1 MHPVLIDFGW
11 LWSLFGA
18 DPANAFK
25 LHTYGLMI
33 ALGFL
38 VGMQLGAREARRID
52 VSKEGGFDQ
61 FILDLTFWILVV
73 SIVGARLLFI
83 IVEWN
88 DVYARDP
95 LKIFKVWEG
104 GFVFYGGFI
113 AAVLFSVVYC
123 RRNGRSFLVVA
134 DTLIPSV
141 ALGHFFGRLGCL
153 AAGCCWGVPVSE
165 DFLFAVQF
173 PDGALAHTSMA
184 NAGIIEPTKAHT
196 PHVHPV
202 QLYESFGELA
212 IFFTLLFVRSIKRFH
227 GQTLLAYLF
236 LYPILRTSLEFLRGD
251 KARGEYALF
260 GGVTVSTSQIISV
273 LVAVAAVTLLASLVQ
288 KKRRRASPSAMAAA

>member
-11 LWSLFGA
+11 LWALFGA

-33 ALGFL
+33 AIGFL
-38 VGMQLGAREARRID
+38 VGMNLAAREARRID

-61 FILDLTFWILVV
+61 FVLDLTFWILVS

-83 IVEWN
+83 IVEWS
-88 DVYARDP
+88 DVYARNP

-113 AAVLFSVVYC
+113 AAVAFSVYYC
-123 RRNGRSFLVVA
+123 RRKGRSFLVVA

-153 AAGCCWGVPVSE
+153 AAGCCWGVEVDPQ
-165 DFLFAVQF
+165 FPFAVQF
-173 PDGALAHTSMA
+173 PEGALAHSSMLRSQVLPPGA
-184 NAGIIEPTKAHT
+184 EYT
-196 PHVHPV
+196 PHLHPV
-202 QLYESFGELA
+202 QLYESFGELT
-212 IFFTLLFVRSIKRFH
+212 IFFVLIGVRSIKRFH
-227 GQTLLAYLF
+227 GQVLLFYLF
-236 LYPILRTSLEFLRGD
+236 SYPILRTGLEFIRGD
-251 KARGEYALF
+251 KERGEFPVPLLD
-260 GGVTVSTSQIISV
+260 VTVSTSQIISV
-273 LVAVAAVTLLASLVQ
+273 GVAVAAISLMIVLV
-288 KKRRRASPSAMAAA
+288 RRVRKGEATAMA